1 MMTATRHKFAASVA
15 LMAMLAPAMPV
26 IAQDA
31 STTSTEASAG
41 ASVDPAAEKARI
53 KAEQKAAKA
62 AAAAEKKRVAALK
75 RQYGEGPYPDEI
87 AAYLADKPEP
97 LKPLYNTLLTGGERN
112 SVLNYQRLGLAA
124 MEQGYFE
131 DAERAFDGALLRIE
145 SYYGKDKAAAMARS
159 TFRKEANKDFK
170 GEPYERSMA
179 YYYRG
184 LLYMRGGDYDN
195 ARVSFKQAEYQD
207 TVAEDEEFSG
217 DFGVMN
223 YLTGWTYQCQND
235 RTSAAEQFAYAAKAQ
250 PGLTAPAA
258 GDNMLMIAELG
269 RGPVKARDGANSE
282 KLVFNTTDYYAENDA
297 RFVMP
302 GNQSVPAMAA
312 SSVNFQATTRGGTA
326 IGGILKGKAEFK
338 QTTGAIGDV
347 ATQMSLNAMQGGNFG
362 SGTMGLA
369 AAGAIFSMFA
379 AAAKTEADVRGW
391 DGLPDKITLATG
403 KHNGASFEPQVS
415 FMNGA
420 TPVREAQKPMMS
432 AVSGNCAI
440 SWTRSQDVK
449 ALPADTPGEDLNLVA
464 SLKKRKDQQ
473 LRDKT
478 FRASLMSN

>member
-1 MMTATRHKFAASVA
+1 MIATRHKFTASVA
-15 LMAMLAPAMPV
+15 VLAMLAPAMPV

-31 STTSTEASAG
+31 PAVSTEASAQ
-41 ASVDPAAEKARI
+41 ATPLDPAAEKARI

-62 AAAAEKKRVAALK
+62 TAATEKKRVAALK

-124 MEQGYFE
+124 MEQGYFD

-184 LLYMRGGDYDN
+184 LLYLRAGDYDN

-207 TVAEDEEFSG
+207 TVAEDEQFAG

-223 YLTGWTYQCQND
+223 YLTGWTYQCQKD
-235 RTSAAEQFAYAAKAQ
+235 RTSAAEQFAFAAKAQ
-250 PGLTAPAA
+250 LGLTAPAV

-282 KLVFNTTDYYAENDA
+282 KLVFTTTDYYTENDA
-297 RFVMP
+297 RFVLPGRQQMP
-302 GNQSVPAMAA
+302 ALAA
-312 SSVNFQATTRGGTA
+312 SSVNYQATTRGGTA

-338 QTTGAIGDV
+338 QTTGQIGDV
-347 ATQMSLNAMQGGNFG
+347 ATQMSLNAMSAGNF
-362 SGTMGLA
+362 STGTMGLA

-379 AAAKTEADVRGW
+379 AAAKTEADIRGW
-391 DGLPDKITLATG
+391 DGLPDKISVATG
-403 KHNGASFEPQVS
+403 KRSAGAFEPQVS

-420 TPVREAQKPMMS
+420 TPIREAQKPMMS
-432 AVSGNCAI
+432 AASGNCAI

-449 ALPADTPGEDLNLVA
+449 ALPTDTPGEDLNLVA

>member
-1 MMTATRHKFAASVA
+1 MTATRHKFTASVA
-15 LMAMLAPAMPV
+15 MLAMLAPTMPV
-26 IAQDA
+26 IGQDA
-31 STTSTEASAG
+31 PAVATEAA
-41 ASVDPAAEKARI
+41 AAAPLDPVAEKARI

-62 AAAAEKKRVAALK
+62 AAAAEKKRMAELRRK
-75 RQYGEGPYPDEI
+75 YGEGPYPDEI
-87 AAYLADKPEP
+87 EAYLADKPEG
-97 LKPLYNTLLTGGERN
+97 LTLLYKTLFTGGERN

-124 MEQGYFE
+124 MEQGHF
-131 DAERAFDGALLRIE
+131 DHAERAFDGALLRIE
-145 SYYGKDKAAAMARS
+145 SFYGKDKAAAMARS

-170 GEPYERSMA
+170 GEPYERAMA

-184 LLYMRGGDYDN
+184 LLYLRTGDYDN
-195 ARVSFKQAEYQD
+195 ARASFRQGEYQD
-207 TVAEDEEFSG
+207 TVSEDEQFKG
-217 DFGVMN
+217 DFAAMN
-223 YLTGWTYQCQND
+223 YLMGWTYHCQNQA
-235 RTSAAEQFAYAAKAQ
+235 TSAAEQFGYAKAAQ
-250 PGLTAPAA
+250 TTLEAPAA
-258 GDNMLMIAELG
+258 GDDMLMIAELG

-282 KLVFNTTDYYAENDA
+282 KLVFNTTDFYAENDA
-297 RFVMP
+297 RFVLP
-302 GNQSVPAMAA
+302 DNRSIPALAA

-338 QTTGAIGDV
+338 QTTGMIGDV
-347 ATQMSLNAMQGGNFG
+347 ATQMSLSSMQSGNFG

-379 AAAKTEADVRGW
+379 AAAKTEADIRGW

-403 KHNGASFEPQVS
+403 KRGDTAFEPQVS

-420 TPVREAQKPMMS
+420 SPVREGQKPMMVGADS
-432 AVSGNCAI
+432 KCAV
-440 SWTRSQDVK
+440 SWTRSQDVQ

-478 FRASLMSN
+478 FRSSLIN

>member
-1 MMTATRHKFAASVA
+1 MTATRHKLAASVA
-15 LMAMLAPAMPV
+15 MISILATAMPAM
-26 IAQDA
+26 AQDA
-31 STTSTEASAG
+31 PAVTTETAAP
-41 ASVDPAAEKARI
+41 VDPKAEKARI

-62 AAAAEKKRVAALK
+62 AAAAEKKRMAALK

-87 AAYLADKPEP
+87 DAYLADKPDG
-97 LKPLYNTLLTGGERN
+97 LKPLYRTLLTGGERN
-112 SVLNYQRLGLAA
+112 SVLNYKRLGLAA
-124 MEQGYFE
+124 MEQGHWA

-184 LLYMRGGDYDN
+184 LLYLRSGDYDN
-195 ARVSFKQAEYQD
+195 ARASFKQGEYQD
-207 TVAEDEEFSG
+207 TVSEDEQFQG
-217 DFGVMN
+217 DFAVMN
-223 YLTGWTYQCQND
+223 YLTGWTFHCQD
-235 RTSAAEQFAYAAKAQ
+235 SKTSAEEQFALATKAQ
-250 PGLTAPAA
+250 AGLVAPAA
-258 GDNMLMIAELG
+258 GDDILMIAELG

-282 KLVFNTTDYYAENDA
+282 RLVFTTTDYYAENDA
-297 RFVMP
+297 RFILP
-302 GNQSVPAMAA
+302 GKEPIPAIAA

-338 QTTGAIGDV
+338 QTTGMIGDV
-347 ATQMSLNAMQGGNFG
+347 ATQMSLNAMQSGNFG

-379 AAAKTEADVRGW
+379 AAAKTEADIRGW
-391 DGLPDKITLATG
+391 DGLPDKIVLATG
-403 KHNGASFEPQVS
+403 KRGKGPVEPQVS

-420 TPVREAQKPMMS
+420 SPVREGQKPLMVAES
-432 AVSGNCAI
+432 GKCAVSWA
-440 SWTRSQDVK
+440 RSQDVS
-449 ALPADTPGEDLNLVA
+449 ALPAETPGEDANLVQ

-473 LRDKT
+473 LRDKA
-478 FRASLMSN
+478 FRNTLVNN